1 MNLLWII
8 VIVLVVLALVGAP
21 GLGPVKHSYGWT
33 PSGVVTVI
41 VVILAILLLTG
52 RL

>member
-1 MNLLWII
+1 MNLLWVL

-21 GLGPVKHSYGWT
+21 GGPWVHGGGWY
-33 PSGVVTVI
+33 PSGGIGLVVLILI
-41 VVILAILLLTG
+41 VLILAG